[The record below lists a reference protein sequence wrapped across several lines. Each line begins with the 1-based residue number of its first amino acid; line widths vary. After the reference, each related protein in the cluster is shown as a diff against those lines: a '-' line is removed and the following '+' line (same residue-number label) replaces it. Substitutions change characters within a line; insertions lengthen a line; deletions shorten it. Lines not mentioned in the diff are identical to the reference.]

1 MQLDHN
7 YDRNAQQ
14 GEMSAGDFK
23 YKENYTAYSEQ
34 FAGECF
40 DCEVLLAQLQV
51 HERTS
56 KKGGTYS
63 QEQLT
68 LVLKIKEKYWIRV
81 NLKGAFVGKDGK
93 AGRNPVQL
101 HDFLC
106 LAERQHKDCL
116 ADAQTYTFDDGTT
129 STSFPHLYG
138 LKFQIVIATTGEFK
152 GYDVNTFYFYDST
165 GRSAVEL
172 ETNAPDNQCIDKITF
187 MREVRAKREEFLK
200 MFREAGAHQDTYGNQ
215 TAMQP
220 VPENYSP
227 SQEYAN
233 EDIPF

>member
-1 MQLDHN
+1 M
-7 YDRNAQQ
+7 
-14 GEMSAGDFK
+14 
-23 YKENYTAYSEQ
+23 
-34 FAGECF
+34 
-40 DCEVLLAQLQV
+40 
-51 HERTS
+51 
-56 KKGGTYS
+56 
-63 QEQLT
+63 
-68 LVLKIKEKYWIRV
+68 
-81 NLKGAFVGKDGK
+81 
-93 AGRNPVQL
+93 
-101 HDFLC
+101 
-106 LAERQHKDCL
+106 
-116 ADAQTYTFDDGTT
+116 
-129 STSFPHLYG
+129 
-138 LKFQIVIATTGEFK
+138 IATTGEFK

-200 MFREAGAHQDTYGNQ
+200 MFREAGARQDTYGNQ